1 MGPMI
6 CPRCGVAMNHHA
18 EKVVYPSDATAAEP
32 ALGGVVEELHACPEC
47 GASAS
52 RVADAP

>member
-1 MGPMI
+1 MI
-6 CPRCGVAMNHHA
+6 CPECGIAMNHHA
-18 EKVVYPSDATAAEP
+18 EKLVYPSDATAADP

-52 RVADAP
+52 RRAVLGSR